1 LLLRFEEGGWALS
14 ELDVLLPVK
23 DGADYLH
30 SALESILAQSFGSFT
45 VLVVDDHSSDDT
57 PALVAE
63 FAKRDSRVKLIT
75 SNGCGLVDALNQ
87 GLSLSTSPFIAR
99 MDADDIAMPM
109 RFERQLFYLKAHP
122 SVDVVGSWVQPIDSE
137 GNDVGSRQE
146 YPVSPK
152 RLKQI
157 LFSGRNPLAHP
168 TVMMRRGTIERIGGY
183 RRLMTSAEDLD
194 LWLRIAE
201 AGELANVPEVL
212 LKYRVHPSQ
221 VSSNRY
227 LDQGLASELAF
238 ICSAERL
245 AGRGD
250 PAENVANPHEIENF
264 NDVPSLIALYS
275 RFKSMSAIL
284 QDRCDQEDLFH
295 TALAHIASS
304 DEAMSINHRLY
315 ADISARIFMNSVR
328 RGSVSLAL
336 KSILVGMQRDTKR
349 FFKTVLSY
357 NYHK

>member
-1 LLLRFEEGGWALS
+1 MS

-30 SALESILAQSFGSFT
+30 PALESILAQSFRNFT
-45 VLVVDDHSSDDT
+45 VIVVDDASSDDT

-75 SNGCGLVDALNQ
+75 SSGCGLVDALNQ
-87 GLSLSTSPFIAR
+87 GLSLSTRPFIAR
-99 MDADDIAMPM
+99 MDADDIAMPT
-109 RFERQLFYLKAHP
+109 RFERQLSYLQAHP
-122 SVDVVGSWVQPIDSE
+122 TVDVVGSWVQPIDSN
-137 GNDVGSRQE
+137 GDDVGSRQE

-152 RLKQI
+152 KLKQS

-168 TVMMRRGTIERIGGY
+168 TIMMRRGKIERIGGY
-183 RRLMTSAEDLD
+183 RKLMTSAEDLD

-201 AGELANVPEVL
+201 SGELANVPEVL

-227 LDQGLASELAF
+227 LDQGFASELAF

-250 PAENVANPHEIENF
+250 PAENIANPQEIAGF

-295 TALAHIASS
+295 TALAHMASP
-304 DEAMSINHRLY
+304 DEVMSINHRLY
-315 ADISARIFMNSVR
+315 ADVSAQIFMNGVR
-328 RGSVSLAL
+328 KGSVSLAF
-336 KSILVGMQRDTKR
+336 KSMLVGMQRDTKR
-349 FFKTVLSY
+349 FFKTIMSY
-357 NYHK
+357 Y